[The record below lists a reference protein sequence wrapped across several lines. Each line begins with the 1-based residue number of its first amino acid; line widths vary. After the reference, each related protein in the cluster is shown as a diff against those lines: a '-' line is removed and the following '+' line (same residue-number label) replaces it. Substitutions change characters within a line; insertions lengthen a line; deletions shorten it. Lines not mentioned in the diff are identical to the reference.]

1 MFSYPLI
8 LVNFKSY
15 REALGKRAVELA
27 SYARKIQDEFGVTI
41 GVAPQYVDLREIS
54 KLGVLTF
61 AQHVDP
67 IEPGSHTGH
76 VTLESLHDA
85 GVSGVII
92 NHSEHKMLLSDI
104 NFIIRK
110 ARQLGLM
117 TVVCADTIETSMAV
131 STLKPDIVAIEPPEL
146 IGTGRAVSKV
156 SPDIVRN
163 TVIGIRS
170 ITKDVHILCGA
181 GITNGDDVYAAIKL
195 GTEGVLLASGVVKSE
210 KPYEVLEEMAKAAK
224 KAYEENIK

>member
-1 MFSYPLI
+1 MLSYPLI

-15 REALGKRAVELA
+15 KEALGNKAIELA
-27 SYARKIQDEFGVTI
+27 NYARKVQEETGITV
-41 GVAPQYVDLREIS
+41 GVAPQYIDLRDIS
-54 KLGVLTF
+54 KLGVFTF
-61 AQHVDP
+61 AQHADP
-67 IEPGSHTGH
+67 IEPGSYTGH

-85 GVSGVII
+85 GVTGVII

-104 NFIIRK
+104 NFIIKK
-110 ARQLGLM
+110 ARQLKLM
-117 TVVCADTIETSMAV
+117 TIVCADTIETSVAV
-131 STLKPDIVAIEPPEL
+131 SALKPDIVAIEPPEL

-163 TVIGIRS
+163 AVAGIRS

-195 GTEGVLLASGVVKSE
+195 GTEGVLLASGVVKAE
-210 KPYEVLEEMAKAAK
+210 DPYKTLMEMAIAAK
-224 KAYEENIK
+224 KAYEEKH